1 MPSHNIDTMT
11 LHELVQ
17 YTSDYYKDAY
27 GYRPV
32 FVNNRDPEDLKGDCI
47 NLIDEID
54 EYLDRM
60 AEADDTRDR
69 LTDNGWIL

>member
-11 LHELVQ
+11 LRELVQ
-17 YTSDYYKDAY
+17 YTSDYYKDTY

-32 FVNNRDPEDLKGDCI
+32 FVNNRDPEDLRGDCI